1 MSDPYAATPAQ
12 VMALWIV
19 ADAAKTMMGFWAG
32 FAKRGSHR
40 KEAFAAI
47 GKLGLALDAL
57 DALRPE
63 SSGPHEIVLIA
74 PPSKADVKAVDE
86 WLGQRI
92 AEGIYE

>member
-1 MSDPYAATPAQ
+1 MADPYAATPEQ
-12 VMALWIV
+12 VRALWIV
-19 ADAAKTMMGFWAG
+19 ADAAKTAMGFLGG
-32 FAKRGSHR
+32 FFKRGSHR
-40 KEAFAAI
+40 AEAKAAI
-47 GKLGLALDAL
+47 VALGRALDGL